1 MSPIDKKTKSSHFSA
16 DEYMNSILIKYDKH
30 APEIKN
36 TEKPIKLIKM
46 SDDNI
51 IIPTIKNYNTM
62 TNYNY
67 NLSQLK
73 VIIKHYKLKISGNKN
88 ELAARIYSYLY
99 LSSYAIKIQ
108 RIFRGRIVKKYMI
121 MRGPAIMKRKLC
133 TNSTDFVTMDPIEE
147 INFHQFIS
155 YRDEDGFVYGF
166 DISSLFT
173 LFSKNGIVLKNPY
186 NRNIIPDSVF
196 KSIKSLIILGKMLKI
211 RINLHLEDDIQT
223 LTEEKAIELRSL
235 TLFQNIDA
243 LGNYSNSNWFLS
255 LNKQQII
262 KLMRELADIWS
273 YRAQLTMDVKR
284 NICPPHG
291 DPFRNLN
298 MSVIHIS
305 QNMNTIRKIVLEVL
319 EKLVNNGVDTDSKT
333 LGAYYVLGAL
343 TLVNEDAAASLPWL
357 YQSLNYF

>member
-1 MSPIDKKTKSSHFSA
+1 MSPIDKKTKHTYFSS
-16 DEYMNSILIKYDKH
+16 DEYMNSILIKYDKTIISD
-30 APEIKN
+30 IKN
-36 TEKPIKLIKM
+36 NVKLIKM

-62 TNYNY
+62 ANYNY

-88 ELAARIYSYLY
+88 ELTSRIFSFLY
-99 LSSYAIKIQ
+99 LSSYVIKIQ

-121 MRGPAIMKRKLC
+121 LRGPAVIKRSLC
-133 TNSTDFVTMDPIEE
+133 TNSTDFVTMDPVEE

-155 YRDEDGFVYGF
+155 YKDEDNFVYGF
-166 DISSLFT
+166 DVSSLFT

-186 NRNIIPDSVF
+186 NRNIIPDGIF
-196 KSIKSLIILGKMLKI
+196 KNIKSLLIIGKMLKI
-211 RINLHLEDDIQT
+211 RINLHLEDDTQN
-223 LTEEKAIELRSL
+223 LTEEKAIELRTLS
-235 TLFQNIDA
+235 LFQNIDA

-255 LNKQQII
+255 LNRQQII
-262 KLMRELADIWS
+262 KLVRELADIWS
-273 YRAQLTMDVKR
+273 YRAQLSMEVKR
-284 NICPPHG
+284 NICPPNG

-298 MSVIHIS
+298 MSLIQIS
-305 QNMNTIRKIVLEVL
+305 QNMNSVRKAVLEVL
-319 EKLVNNGVDTDSKT
+319 EKLVNNGIDNDSKT

-343 TLVNEDAAASLPWL
+343 TLVNEDAATSLPWL

>member
-1 MSPIDKKTKSSHFSA
+1 MSPIDKKTKSAYFSA

-30 APEIKN
+30 VPEINN
-36 TEKPIKLIKM
+36 TEKPIKPIKI

-51 IIPTIKNYNTM
+51 IIPTIKNYTTM
-62 TNYNY
+62 PKYNY

-88 ELAARIYSYLY
+88 ELASRIYSYLY
-99 LSSYAIKIQ
+99 LSSYVINIQ

-121 MRGPAIMKRKLC
+121 LRGPAILKRNLC
-133 TNSTDFVTMDPIEE
+133 TNSTDFVTMDPLEE
-147 INFHQFIS
+147 INYHQFIS
-155 YRDEDGFVYGF
+155 YKDEDGFIYGF

-186 NRNIIPDSVF
+186 NRNIIPDGVF
-196 KSIKSLIILGKMLKI
+196 KSIKSLIIIGKMLKT
-211 RINLHLEDDIQT
+211 RINLHLEDDVQN
-223 LTEEKAIELRSL
+223 LTEEKSIELRAL
-235 TLFQNIDA
+235 TLFQNIDS

-255 LNKQQII
+255 LNRQQII
-262 KLMRELADIWS
+262 KLVRELADIWS
-273 YRAQLTMDVKR
+273 YRAQLTMEVKR

-305 QNMNTIRKIVLEVL
+305 QNMNIVRKVVLEVL
-319 EKLVNNGVDTDSKT
+319 EKLVNNGIDNDSKT

>member
-1 MSPIDKKTKSSHFSA
+1 MSPIDKKTKQTHFSA
-16 DEYMNSILIKYDKH
+16 NEYMNSILIKYDKPM
-30 APEIKN
+30 PEIKN
-36 TEKPIKLIKM
+36 AMKPIKIT
-46 SDDNI
+46 DDNI

-88 ELAARIYSYLY
+88 ELTSRIFSYLY

-108 RIFRGRIVKKYMI
+108 KMFRGRIVKKYMVL
-121 MRGPAIMKRKLC
+121 RGPAVMKRNLC
-133 TNSTDFVTMDPIEE
+133 TNSTDFVTMDPLEE
-147 INFHQFIS
+147 IKFHQFIS
-155 YRDEDGFVYGF
+155 YKDEDGFIYGF
-166 DISSLFT
+166 DVSSLFT

-186 NRNIIPDSVF
+186 NRNIIPDYVF
-196 KSIKSLIILGKMLKI
+196 KSIKSLIIIGKMLKI
-211 RINLHLEDDIQT
+211 RINLHLEDDTQN
-223 LTEEKAIELRSL
+223 LTEEKAIELRTLS
-235 TLFQNIDA
+235 LFQNIDS

-255 LNKQQII
+255 LNRQQII
-262 KLMRELADIWS
+262 KLVRELADIWS
-273 YRAQLTMDVKR
+273 YRAQLSMEVKH

-298 MSVIHIS
+298 MSLIHIS
-305 QNMNTIRKIVLEVL
+305 QNMNTVRKVVLEVL
-319 EKLVNNGVDTDSKT
+319 EKLVNNGIDNDSKT

-343 TLVNEDAAASLPWL
+343 TLVNEDAATSLPWL